1 MEKLLTLSQER
12 KEGTFSERFD
22 LFKVLQYSHLV
33 SSVFK
38 QDNPVN
44 GEIMQQRESSMF
56 YFDKI

>member
-1 MEKLLTLSQER
+1 MK
-12 KEGTFSERFD
+12 D
-22 LFKVLQYSHLV
+22 LIYLKCQYSHLV